1 MSKQRPGRRV
11 AGARHQST
19 PGRFVPT
26 GCSDEVE
33 AVVWKQQYRF
43 LLCRSLALDMP
54 PRRFTTLIFVVAV
67 SLTALFIFSSSTRQI
82 ASQAVEAVP
91 QALPE
96 NYRPKLPTF
105 EVPDFRISWHKSA
118 HKPPEQ
124 KNSTREGTSWYSDW
138 RWLNPFSSSVTLD
151 EDRAVLPPLP
161 ERPPVYTYYETPSK
175 KNEET
180 AKIDRAL
187 LLTWRRA
194 WWAKGFRPVVLSE
207 AEAMN
212 NPLYLGLHAKGMP
225 KVLEFEFMR
234 WLAWGHMGTG
244 LLSSWHCVPM
254 AAYND
259 LLLSH
264 LRRGQFEHLTRFE
277 GIGAGL
283 FAGEKTQVNDALKEA
298 LDDARLSTHKTM
310 IEAINSE
317 RFKVEQPSC
326 LAHYDSQTVKSKYPA
341 LAKVLETDSAKGRRA
356 LNTLIEA
363 HLHTTWQT
371 TFSSG
376 VAVLNP
382 LPAHSTSLVKPALDL
397 ASLLAECPESMLQSS
412 CPPNRPKCNP
422 CVGTKMRV
430 TTQQAFRNISTIF
443 HVSVVPHPYTK
454 ITLSNETSEIT
465 VAHIRRKTE
474 RDEWV
479 TAVTRNLLGDGRGGP
494 SRVVSLK
501 DVVASPYGTSRSIWF
516 ATEQFPQSFNPPPPP
531 VKAPTNEAHPEQ
543 KKIDPFPEEWLAGLD
558 WQFGFHIP
566 RTGVSHGES
575 MTPVP
580 GPERYHGPPGAP
592 DEKKK
597 SSDPRPRTE
606 KEILIEVELLR
617 KARDSMKS
625 KDQAI
630 VKMREVAEAWNL
642 ADTEAWKFVRAYRAR
657 SDLERESFEKEE
669 SKYAGSDEAHGK
681 TRWWGT

>member
-1 MSKQRPGRRV
+1 
-11 AGARHQST
+11 
-19 PGRFVPT
+19 
-26 GCSDEVE
+26 
-33 AVVWKQQYRF
+33 
-43 LLCRSLALDMP
+43 MP
-54 PRRFTTLIFVVAV
+54 PRRFTTLLLVVGV

-82 ASQAVEAVP
+82 ATQAVEAVP

-96 NYRPKLPTF
+96 NYRPKIPSF
-105 EVPDFRISWHKSA
+105 DVPDFRVAWHKSA

-124 KNSTREGTSWYSDW
+124 KNSTGGGSSWYSDW

-161 ERPPVYTYYETPSK
+161 ERPPVYTYYEASSK
-175 KNEET
+175 RDEET
-180 AKIDRAL
+180 VRLDRAL

-194 WWAKGFRPVVLSE
+194 WWAKGFRPVILSE
-207 AEAMN
+207 AEAMS
-212 NPLYLGLHAKGMP
+212 NPLYRSLHEKGMP
-225 KVLEFEFMR
+225 KPLEFEFLR

-254 AAYND
+254 GAYDD

-283 FAGEKTQVNDALKEA
+283 FAGERRQIHDALKEA

-310 IEAINSE
+310 IEAINPE
-317 RFKVEQPSC
+317 RFKVEQPTC
-326 LAHYDSQTVKSKYPA
+326 LAHYDSQTIKSKYPP
-341 LAKVLETDSAKGRRA
+341 LAKVLEVEPAKGRLA
-356 LNTLIEA
+356 LNTLIGA
-363 HLHTTWQT
+363 HLHTIWQN

-376 VAVLNP
+376 IAVLKP
-382 LPAHSTSLVKPALDL
+382 LPAHSTSLIKPALNL
-397 ASLLAECPESMLQSS
+397 ASLLAECSESMLQSS

-430 TTQQAFRNISTIF
+430 TTPQAFRNISTIF
-443 HVSVVPHPYTK
+443 HVSIIPHPYTK
-454 ITLSNETSEIT
+454 ITLSNETSDIT
-465 VAHIRRKTE
+465 VAHVRRKTV

-479 TAVTRNLLGDGRGGP
+479 TAVTRDLLGDGRGGP

-501 DVVASPYGTSRSIWF
+501 DVIASPYGSPRSIWF
-516 ATEQFPQSFNPPPPP
+516 AAEQFPDSFNPPPPP
-531 VKAPTNEAHPEQ
+531 AKAPTNEAHAEFE
-543 KKIDPFPEEWLAGLD
+543 KIEPFPEAWLVGLD
-558 WQFGFHIP
+558 WQFGFPIP
-566 RTGVSHGES
+566 RTGIPHGES

-580 GPERYHGPPGAP
+580 GPERYHGPGGVPE
-592 DEKKK
+592 DKKK
-597 SSDPRPRTE
+597 SSDPRPPTDR
-606 KEILIEVELLR
+606 EIMIEIELLR

-630 VKMREVAEAWNL
+630 VRLKEVAEAWNL
-642 ADTEAWKFVRAYRAR
+642 ADTEAWKFIRAYRAR
-657 SDLERESFEKEE
+657 GDLERESFEKQE
-669 SKYAGSDEAHGK
+669 SRYAGSDEAHGK